1 METVDMN
8 VTSEKVNILTAKGFS
23 CFFFRSIGV
32 TDIKMLEI

>member
-23 CFFFRSIGV
+23 FFSEALG
-32 TDIKMLEI
+32 